1 MDQGE
6 STAPEETGEQIMD
19 QGESFY
25 PEGTGD
31 LRETVQAS
39 LGGLES
45 LVTKIPGY
53 KGYKQKEMRR
63 EADKLLR
70 MQVAAKFGDQRKR
83 ITGLQNKLVSQAQIE
98 FLDDMERAALKLQ
111 ILIDRISTATYGYAG
126 LFDAVKVKEEQL
138 DALYEYDN
146 EMLNLVDEVAADVDQ
161 VASAVSAREG
171 IADAIEELA
180 ETIDQANTSFDHRHE
195 AILQAE
201 TY

>member
-6 STAPEETGEQIMD
+6 SIDPQ
-19 QGESFY
+19 
-25 PEGTGD
+25 GTGD

-39 LGGLES
+39 LGGLEG
-45 LVTKIPGY
+45 LMAKIPGY
-53 KGYKQKEMRR
+53 KGYKQKELRR

-70 MQVAAKFGDQRKR
+70 MQIAGKLGDQRKR
-83 ITGLQNKLVSQAQIE
+83 MTGLQNKLVSQAQIE
-98 FLDDMERAALKLQ
+98 FLDDMERAILKLQ
-111 ILIDRISTATYGYAG
+111 LLIDRVSTASYGYAG

-146 EMLNLVDEVAADVDQ
+146 EMLATVDDVAAGIDR
-161 VASAVSAREG
+161 VASAISAREG
-171 IADAIEELA
+171 IADAVEALA

-201 TY
+201 NY